1 MFLLQIRQTIP
12 LENLRKE
19 ERVCSGSSGR
29 RRVQEKKE
37 WKREREQW
45 KQEKREQEREQETL
59 RRLKFLEFHF
69 NEQYRQRNFFFESMS
84 RHRQPVMSS
93 TTGACGRLL
102 RDLLSHTEQCDFN
115 TLTTW
120 MKDPITQETARRAFD
135 IISSDTIR
143 INTRVGLALCMMAMD
158 PTTTFEEGRQEDDI
172 MSRESQ
178 RFHKTILKC
187 LRQHEEGN
195 GTFKIDDSW
204 KRASRFYM
212 AWMRQ
217 DKTHTLEQL
226 MASVVA
232 RRVRDSSESTTSQAS
247 TSSESSSTSPPEE
260 TFAQIRLLGGDVA
273 EQEARRMYNGA
284 WRAVAAPDLAG
295 NVAEIAQ
302 RAFWDAIAQHTADGN
317 YESLFSVLGE
327 IEESMRVMISYSPAR
342 QDELKDVFDPAFLKQ
357 QVEHGVLEKED
368 VVKMIRFLCKTIAD
382 WHASVDAEDAS
393 DWVVSVERIL
403 VDAPSDLGAFLIS
416 VLIPFLRDVVTRL
429 QVLYGRVLQAAEEL
443 NKATS
448 KE

>member
-1 MFLLQIRQTIP
+1 
-12 LENLRKE
+12 
-19 ERVCSGSSGR
+19 
-29 RRVQEKKE
+29 
-37 WKREREQW
+37 
-45 KQEKREQEREQETL
+45 
-59 RRLKFLEFHF
+59 
-69 NEQYRQRNFFFESMS
+69 
-84 RHRQPVMSS
+84 MSS
-93 TTGACGRLL
+93 PTGACGRLL
-102 RDLLSHTEQCDFN
+102 RDLLSHTKQCDFN
-115 TLTTW
+115 ALTTW
-120 MKDPITQETARRAFD
+120 MKDAATQETARQAFEV
-135 IISSDTIR
+135 ISSNKVR

-158 PTTTFEEGRQEDDI
+158 PTTTFEEGRQEDEI

-178 RFHKTILKC
+178 RFHRTILKC

-195 GTFKIDDSW
+195 ETFKIDESW

-232 RRVRDSSESTTSQAS
+232 RRARDSSESTTSEA
-247 TSSESSSTSPPEE
+247 SSESSSTSSPPEE

-284 WRAVAAPDLAG
+284 WRAVAAPDLAR

-302 RAFWDAIAQHTADGN
+302 RAFWDAIAQHTTDGN

-357 QVEHGVLEKED
+357 QVDHGALEQED
-368 VVKMIRFLCKTIAD
+368 VVKMVRFLCKTIAE

-403 VDAPSDLGAFLIS
+403 ADAPSDLGAFLIS

-429 QVLYGRVLQAAEEL
+429 QMLYGRVLQAGEEMS
-443 NKATS
+443 KAAS
-448 KE
+448 SEE